1 METVDS
7 LINVINMQQ
16 ENIGQLQNS
25 VGQLYDTI
33 ENLQK
38 SSYAMTSSSGGDTSL
53 WIVLLLVVFA
63 AVSAYLYYRL
73 QKMEAFINNIV
84 KKLNDEKRQEKRQQ
98 AEERKYQQRARTQTA
113 NTAGIEIVNKQSQQV
128 SSLPTQLA
136 SQQRPEILQ
145 RQPGIQQQPQKANTE
160 PQKPAD
166 LHPQSK
172 VVKYASIQE
181 DAQGGLKIA
190 ERVMND
196 DTSKLFMVEMAEGD
210 ATATYTFNPRA
221 EASILSDLQTFKN
234 FTEPFTITGT
244 PRAVVEIE
252 KGQIE
257 KSGKFWIVKSKLKV
271 DFKY

>member
-1 METVDS
+1 METIDS
-7 LINVINMQQ
+7 LNNIINMQQ
-16 ENIGQLQNS
+16 ERIDQLQDS
-25 VGQLYDTI
+25 AGKLYDTVDA
-33 ENLQK
+33 LQT
-38 SSYAMTSSSGGDTSL
+38 SVNVMTSSGGGNTPL
-53 WIVLLLVVFA
+53 WIVLLLVVLA
-63 AVSAYLYYRL
+63 AASAYLYYRL
-73 QKMEAFINNIV
+73 QTLETFINDLV
-84 KKLNDEKRQEKRQQ
+84 KKLDDEKRQEKRQL
-98 AEERKYQQRARTQTA
+98 AVERNAQQRARTQA
-113 NTAGIEIVNKQSQQV
+113 ASTAGKEIINKQSQPA
-128 SSLPTQLA
+128 SSQPSHLTSEMPQQQL
-136 SQQRPEILQ
+136 
-145 RQPGIQQQPQKANTE
+145 GMQQQPEKVNTE
-160 PQKPAD
+160 PHKPTN
-166 LHPQSK
+166 PRPRGK